1 MLPSWDPGAT
11 LPTWKSGRSYIGFP
25 NVYLTLHC
33 RNKTSILNRDGVG
46 KVASPSP
53 RKPNPLL
60 ILARI
65 ALYGA
70 SVFLVF
76 TVTLGCFPAI
86 TMLVQS
92 TGVMQCSAPSVT
104 QTDLYIISIV
114 HRISHGSNV
123 VVVNNQSANSKNFSL
138 PLDAHNNIP
147 SVGYSVDYDYII
159 SNSTSAGSQVVVV
172 DRLLRARGVF
182 RSL

>member
-104 QTDLYIISIV
+104 QTDLYIISSLILLLQDPESSWSTDYFV
-114 HRISHGSNV
+114 PVVCFVLFNVGDWIGRILAERLTWPKPGKGS
-123 VVVNNQSANSKNFSL
+123 
-138 PLDAHNNIP
+138 
-147 SVGYSVDYDYII
+147 
-159 SNSTSAGSQVVVV
+159 
-172 DRLLRARGVF
+172 
-182 RSL
+182 

>member
-25 NVYLTLHC
+25 NVYSTLTTLHR
-33 RNKTSILNRDGVG
+33 RNRTRVPLSILNRDGVG

-92 TGVMQCSAPSVT
+92 TGVMQCSAPSVR
-104 QTDLYIISIV
+104 QTDLYIISSLILLLQDPESSWSTDYFV
-114 HRISHGSNV
+114 PVVCFVLFNVGDWIGRILAERLTWPKPGKGS
-123 VVVNNQSANSKNFSL
+123 
-138 PLDAHNNIP
+138 
-147 SVGYSVDYDYII
+147 
-159 SNSTSAGSQVVVV
+159 
-172 DRLLRARGVF
+172 
-182 RSL
+182 